1 MSTSSLQKNELPL
14 ISFERAVEL
23 MKAARPVIFPTE
35 TLFGLGSRALDADAS
50 ARVFRAKH
58 RSTVRPLPL
67 ILGNWEQLEQ
77 VAKVPSFM
85 MPLLQVFWPG
95 PLSVLFPARLRVP
108 EVLTGGTGRV
118 AVRLSSHPVA
128 AALARAVGEPI
139 TASSANIS
147 GRPAAKLAS
156 ELDPELFAEIGG
168 VLDMP
173 PLPGGGLP
181 STLIEVDD
189 RHELIVRRDGAISR
203 EQLLEAGFPLAA
215 EGHVTRQG

>member
-1 MSTSSLQKNELPL
+1 MSTSNLQNNELPL
-14 ISFERAVEL
+14 ISFELAVEL

-67 ILGNWEQLEQ
+67 ILGDWEQLEQ

-85 MPLLQVFWPG
+85 MPLLQIFWPG

-147 GRPAAKLAS
+147 GRPAVRLAS
-156 ELDPELFAEIGG
+156 ELDPELFKEIGG

-173 PLPGGGLP
+173 PAPGGGLP
-181 STLIEVDD
+181 STLIEMDD
-189 RHELIVRRDGAISR
+189 KHELIVRRDGAISR
-203 EQLLEAGFPLAA
+203 EQLMEAGFPLAA
-215 EGHVTRQG
+215 EGHVSR